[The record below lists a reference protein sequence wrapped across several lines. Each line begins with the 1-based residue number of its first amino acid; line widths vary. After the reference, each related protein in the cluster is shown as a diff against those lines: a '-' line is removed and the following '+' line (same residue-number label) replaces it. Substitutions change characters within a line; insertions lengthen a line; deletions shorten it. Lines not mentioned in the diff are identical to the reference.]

1 MVISVCFAVFH
12 VHLSEVV
19 SQGYV
24 CAAGKATHFVG
35 NLSV

>member
-1 MVISVCFAVFH
+1 MRLCFAVFY
-12 VHLSEVV
+12 VHLSGAV

-24 CAAGKATHFVG
+24 CVAGKATHFVG